1 MPLQPGESVVWI
13 KVTKPTF
20 DLFGVLVSS
29 LSLTGILLGLAVL
42 LGTAFGLSLILR
54 RRRAGM
60 GLGQFASATLDLRSG
75 S

>member
-29 LSLTGILLGLAVL
+29 LSLTGILLGLALL
-42 LGTAFGLSLILR
+42 LGAAFGLSLILR
-54 RRRAGM
+54 RRRAGI
-60 GLGQFASATLDLRSG
+60 GLGDFSAASLDLRSG
-75 S
+75 T